1 MLNSEGSVLGWG
13 TCSKAAVCV
22 GMGGMER
29 VTEDSMLSE
38 LEEGENHLVTL

>member
-13 TCSKAAVCV
+13 TCFKVVVCV

-29 VTEDSMLSE
+29 VIEDFMLLE
-38 LEEGENHLVTL
+38 LEEGENYLVIL